1 MKRAA
6 LLLSSLLA
14 SSLAHGQ
21 VAPPV
26 AVTVPT
32 LDEGGLFVMIAL
44 VGVVGGFIARRLNK

>member
-14 SSLAHGQ
+14 SSVAYGQ
-21 VAPPV
+21 AGPPP

-32 LDEGGLFVMIAL
+32 LDEGGLFAMIAL
-44 VGVVGGFIARRLNK
+44 VGVIGGIIARRLKK